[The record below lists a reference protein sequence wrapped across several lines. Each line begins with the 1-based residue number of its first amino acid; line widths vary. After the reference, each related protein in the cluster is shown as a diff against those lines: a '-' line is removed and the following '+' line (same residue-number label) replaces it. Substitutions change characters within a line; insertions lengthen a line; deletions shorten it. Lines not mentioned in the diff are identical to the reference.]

1 MTMLPRLHCACMHC
15 ARTALLAIA
24 VVVVV
29 VVLVA
34 VVVLVVVLVLVV
46 VARVN
51 ANAKPRVDRDSTE
64 RDPSCFLAF
73 GLVWFG
79 WLVGLVWRAGS
90 RVRGRGESGKTSIR
104 YPSR

>member
-1 MTMLPRLHCACMHC
+1 MLPRLHCACMHC
-15 ARTALLAIA
+15 ARTALLVIA

-34 VVVLVVVLVLVV
+34 VLVLVV